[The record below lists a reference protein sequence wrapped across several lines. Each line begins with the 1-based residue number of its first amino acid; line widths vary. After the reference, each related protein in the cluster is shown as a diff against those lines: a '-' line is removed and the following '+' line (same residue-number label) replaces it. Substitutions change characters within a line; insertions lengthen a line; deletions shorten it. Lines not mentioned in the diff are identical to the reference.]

1 MKVMEVFPMK
11 IESNSGNGARR
22 KAAAL
27 TIGLVALAMNACGGG
42 RLAPQAETGV
52 RPGASVKIQGAGAT
66 FPYPI
71 YSQWAHAYEEKSGV
85 QVNYQSIGSG
95 GGIAQIKAATV
106 DFGASDAPLL
116 KEELDSAGLVQFPL
130 VIGGVVPVVHIDG
143 VAAGQLKL
151 SSDVLAKIFLGKIHV
166 WNDPAIKAENP
177 DLDLPAKEITV
188 VHRADGSGT
197 TWIFTSYLAAVSP
210 EWKSRVGAEKSV
222 AWPVGVGG
230 KGNEGVAQYVER
242 VNGAIGYVEYAYAL
256 QNKMSHALLRNRDG
270 AYVAPTIES
279 FQAAAANADWANAP
293 GFYLVLIDQPGA
305 ATWPITGASFILLHR
320 EQADAAKA
328 RAMLEFFDWSYCS
341 GADAAAALHY
351 VPIPASVYDLV
362 ETAWTNELRASGS
375 PVWKSTN

>member
-1 MKVMEVFPMK
+1 MK
-11 IESNSGNGARR
+11 IDLVSVKLAQRIFTAVTVCS
-22 KAAAL
+22 AAL
-27 TIGLVALAMNACGGG
+27 IFVGCGGG
-42 RLAPQAETGV
+42 SSTPSIPGTSTTGS
-52 RPGASVKIQGAGAT
+52 SVKLQGAGAT

-71 YSQWAHAYEEKSGV
+71 YSQWAHAYEAKSGV

-106 DFGASDAPLL
+106 DFGASDAPLT
-116 KEELDSAGLVQFPL
+116 KEDLDAAGLVQFPM

-151 SSDVLAKIFLGKIHV
+151 SSAVLADIFLGKIKV
-166 WNDPAIKAENP
+166 WNDAAIKAENP
-177 DLDLPAKEITV
+177 DLNLPEKSITV

-197 TWIFTSYLAAVSP
+197 TWIFTSYLAAVSS

-222 AWPVGVGG
+222 EWPAGVGG

-256 QNKMSHALLRNRDG
+256 QNKMSHVLLKNRDG

-293 GFYLVLIDQPGA
+293 GFYMVLIDQPGA

-320 EQADAAKA
+320 EQPDAAKA
-328 RAMLEFFDWSYCS
+328 AAMLAFFDWCYRS
-341 GADAAAALHY
+341 GSDAAAALHY
-351 VPIPASVYDLV
+351 VPIPESVYSLV
-362 ETAWTNELRASGS
+362 ETAWTNELRSAGA
-375 PVWKSTN
+375 PVWKPTN